1 VEDRPAWIG
10 RSLHRVDAV
19 GKVTGKTPFPGD
31 IDLEGQLWMKIRFS
45 DRVHARIKSI
55 DTSRAEAYPGVI
67 RVFTARDVPVNEYGL
82 GIPDQPVL
90 CGPGSGKEGADIVR
104 CIADQVALVVAETEE
119 AAAAALPLI
128 EIEYEDLP
136 AVCDVLAAMQDGAP
150 QLHAGY
156 PNNILC
162 HYQIRHGDIEAGWRQ
177 AEVVVEG
184 EYRTGYQ
191 EHAYLQPEAGLGF
204 IDEEGRVA
212 VIVAGQWVHKD
223 REQVAHALGLPEEQ
237 IRIIYPAIGGA
248 FGGREDMSVQIV
260 LALAAWKLQRPV
272 KIIWSREESII
283 GHHKRHPT
291 IIRAKWGATR
301 DGRVVAAEATII
313 GDSGAYAYTTPKVMG
328 NAHLMVCGPYAIPN
342 AKVDTYGVYTNN
354 IPSGAFRGFG
364 GPQACFAAEG
374 QMNKLADAL
383 GMDPVELRLRNVL
396 RDDSIT
402 VVGTPLP
409 PNVTLDKVLAEGA
422 AQSGYWNQGA
432 DGWRRAPA
440 PPPSGPNRRRGIGVA
455 IGFKNVGFSFGA
467 PEQNWATVE
476 IHGNAEIERVVVR
489 QAGADVGQGAH
500 TVFRQ
505 MAAEGVGVPI
515 ELVELVGHDTAATG
529 NSGSS
534 SASRMTF
541 MAGNAIKGAAELAL
555 QKWREEERPAIATY
569 QYVPPKTTPYDRET
583 GRSNP
588 NFAYGYMAQIA
599 DVEVDVE
606 TGHITVMRVISA
618 HDVGKA
624 INPQLIVGQVEGA
637 VVQAVGYAVMENL
650 ISQDGRILN
659 PYLSTYLIP
668 TVLDI
673 PHEVKPVIL
682 EYADPRGPWGARG
695 MAEMPFITL
704 APAVAAALHDATGI
718 WFDQIPLTPERVVMT
733 LRQHGIDAL

>member
-1 VEDRPAWIG
+1 VEDRPVWIG
-10 RSLHRVDAV
+10 RSLHRVDAI

-90 CGPGSGKEGADIVR
+90 CGPGSGKDGADIVR

>member
-1 VEDRPAWIG
+1 MEDRPVSIG
-10 RSLHRVDAV
+10 RSLHRVDAI

-90 CGPGSGKEGADIVR
+90 CGPGSSKEGADIVR
-104 CIADQVALVVAETEE
+104 CISDQVALVVAETEE

-136 AVCDVLAAMQDGAP
+136 AVTDVLAAMQDGAP

>member
-1 VEDRPAWIG
+1 MEDRPVWIG
-10 RSLHRVDAV
+10 RSLHRVDAI

-90 CGPGSGKEGADIVR
+90 CGPGSGKDGADIVR

>member
-1 VEDRPAWIG
+1 VEERHFSIG
-10 RSLHRVDAV
+10 QSLHRIDAI
-19 GKVTGKTPFPGD
+19 GKVTGETPYPGD
-31 IDLEGQLWMKIRFS
+31 IDMDGQLWMKIRFS
-45 DRVHARIKSI
+45 DRVHARVKSI
-55 DTSRAEAYPGVI
+55 DTQHAEAYPGVI
-67 RVFTARDVPVNEYGL
+67 AVFTAKDVPVNEYGL

-90 CGPGSGKEGADIVR
+90 CGPGSAKVGGDIVR
-104 CIADQVALVVAETEE
+104 CISDQVAVVVAESEE
-119 AAAAALPLI
+119 SAAAALPLI

-136 AVCDVLAAMQDGAP
+136 AVTDLLAAMEDGAP
-150 QLHAGY
+150 LVHADT

-162 HYQIRHGDIEAGWRQ
+162 HYKIRHGDIEAGWQQ

-204 IDEEGRVA
+204 IDDEGR
-212 VIVAGQWVHKD
+212 ISILVAGQWVHED

-272 KIIWSREESII
+272 KVIWSREESII

-301 DGRVVAAEATII
+301 DGKVVAAEATVI

-328 NAHLMVCGPYAIPN
+328 NAHLMVSGPYEIPN
-342 AKVDTYGVYTNN
+342 AKIDTYGVYTNN

-364 GPQACFAAEG
+364 GPQGCFAAEG
-374 QMNKLADAL
+374 QMNRLAEAL

-396 RDDSIT
+396 HDDSIT

-409 PNVTLDKVLAEGA
+409 QGVTLAKVLAEGA
-422 AQSGYWNQGA
+422 AQSEYWTQTEH
-432 DGWRRAPA
+432 GWQRRPA
-440 PPPSGPNRRRGIGVA
+440 PPATDTMRRRGVGVA
-455 IGFKNVGFSFGA
+455 IGFKNIGFSFGA
-467 PEQNWATVE
+467 AEHSFATVE
-476 IHGNAEIERVVVR
+476 LHGGAQIERVVVR

-505 MAAEGVGVPI
+505 MAAEAAGVP
-515 ELVELVGHDTAATG
+515 VEKVEILGHDTATAD

-541 MAGNAIKGAAELAL
+541 MAGNAIKGAAEQALA
-555 QKWREEERPAIATY
+555 KWHAEERPAIATY
-569 QYVPPKTTPYDRET
+569 KYIPPKTSPYDKET

-588 NFAYGYMAQIA
+588 NFAYGYMAQIVE
-599 DVEVDVE
+599 VEVDIE
-606 TGHITVMRVISA
+606 TGHLTVVRVVSA

-624 INPQLIVGQVEGA
+624 INPQQIVGQIEGA
-637 VVQAVGYAVMENL
+637 VVQAQGYAVMENL
-650 ISQDGRILN
+650 ISREGRILN

-673 PHEVKPVIL
+673 PHEVKSVVL
-682 EYADPRGPWGARG
+682 EYADPNGPWGARG

-704 APAVAAALHDATGI
+704 APAIAAALHDATGI
-718 WFDQIPLTPERVVMT
+718 WFDEIPLIPERVVSL
-733 LRQHGIDAL
+733 LRQHGYDAF